1 MKTQFAVAG
10 VALFLVA
17 GVACKGQPPAP
28 PAVAELKTD
37 EEKTLYTLGVMIGK
51 QACAPLKL
59 TAAEIAIVQRGL
71 EDAATGKPLAAPVET
86 YGPKLQAFA
95 QGRAM
100 AAATAAS
107 GPEKEKGKAFAD
119 KAAQESGAVRTPTG
133 LVFQTLT
140 PGSGKKPVATD
151 QVKVHYQGTLID
163 GTEFDSSY
171 KRGQPVDFGLQNVI
185 PCWTEGVQL
194 MSVGSKAKLVC
205 PAEIAYGDRGQGT
218 IPPGAT
224 LIFEVE
230 LLEILKK

>member
-1 MKTQFAVAG
+1 
-10 VALFLVA
+10 
-17 GVACKGQPPAP
+17 
-28 PAVAELKTD
+28 
-37 EEKTLYTLGVMIGK
+37 MIGK

-71 EDAATGKPLAAPVET
+71 EDAATGKALAAPVET
-86 YGPKLQAFA
+86 YGPKVQAFA

-100 AAATAAS
+100 AAASAAS

-151 QVKVHYQGTLID
+151 QVKVHYQGNLID

-224 LIFEVE
+224 LVFEVE
-230 LLEILKK
+230 LLDIVKK